1 MSGPR
6 GGASGIPLLTVLA
19 LAVMVSVPGVSATE
33 KEEPVASSPASPAV
47 PGHLQLTPHAPIRI
61 ESDAAFNASNGVTG
75 GNGSAGAPY
84 LVTGWSIQRNGTTH
98 GILVANTTKR
108 FVISDVDVVGGDQKA
123 DGIHFRDLTN
133 GTVRN
138 ASLRNHASGLNLQRA
153 HDVNAINIS
162 TDSTVN
168 GLLAER
174 SHRATVSDS
183 RFDASVQY
191 AVLFSF
197 SNDSAVLGSTF
208 SMGTESGILYD
219 ATHRFRVENS
229 TFTGG
234 RSGLELSASR
244 YGHIWGNTL
253 KDISGDGM
261 LIQSAN
267 HNLIARNRII
277 NDSVGILALISFYN
291 TFDDNIVDRCYN
303 GWLFDNIF
311 SSTLRRNRITNSTL
325 YGLQLATSGLNL
337 LENNTMTGNYYDF
350 DLRPSWRFPETM
362 QNDIDKSNVVSGG
375 KVFVARDTKDP
386 QVPNDAG
393 FVALS
398 NVSGKVSGLNV
409 SRQGKGVLVAF
420 SRDLTLSD
428 SRFTSTAQAVSI
440 VGSRNVTVKD
450 TSIADSFEAAVFF
463 HGTQDSVVTGAK
475 ITGANLSGIQ
485 LWESSRNRVE
495 SNEVTGTRAGPGI
508 LVNPDSDSN
517 TFARNVIR
525 DSKRVGMEMSDRAR
539 GNVVSWNDFI
549 ANKKQADD
557 FGPAGRN
564 WWNGSDRGNF
574 WSDHNAT
581 DADCDGALDLFY
593 IIGSRGSRDFKPQVK
608 SISAA
613 VKPCHPTG
621 LKTKVVGTEVKL
633 SWVPPKFDGDS
644 TVSKYNV
651 YRREGGG
658 TPALTGMSNSTS
670 HVDQAPDPNVTYL
683 YSVAAVNT
691 MGEGPR
697 SAEADATTTWIP
709 PKLPD
714 PAAAEVVVEP
724 DDVYA
729 GDAARIRG
737 TVVNLGD
744 GPLESAHARLLIG
757 DAASGTRLAEAD
769 VPRLAPGERFDLAAA
784 WTAVAGASVFTLVV
798 EDPKPAD
805 TGAANN
811 ELSLPLQ
818 ITVRPG
824 PGDGGSPVALRASWS
839 PALLGAAAGMLALA
853 LVLAVLAMRRKK
865 DIDPSAEAASGISV
879 PGEKKPEADIEQR
892 QPDADAQVPEAGE
905 QDRKEV

>member
-1 MSGPR
+1 VSLP
-6 GGASGIPLLTVLA
+6 AS
-19 LAVMVSVPGVSATE
+19 SATGHE
-33 KEEPVASSPASPAV
+33 DPVATLPASPAV
-47 PGHLQLTPHAPIRI
+47 ASYSLLTPHAPIRI
-61 ESDAAFNASNGVTG
+61 ESDTAFNASNGVTG
-75 GNGSAGAPY
+75 GNGSAGNPY
-84 LVTGWSIQRNGTTH
+84 IISGWSIQRNGTTH

-108 FVISDVDVVGGDQKA
+108 FVISDVDVVGADQKA
-123 DGIHFRDLTN
+123 DGIHFRDLAN

-138 ASLRNHASGLNLQRA
+138 ASLRDHRSGINLQRA

-162 TDSTVN
+162 TDSNVN
-168 GLLAER
+168 GVLAEY
-174 SHRATVSDS
+174 SHRATLSDS
-183 RFDASVQY
+183 RFDASIQY

-208 SMGTESGILYD
+208 TMGSESGILYD
-219 ATHRFRVENS
+219 ATYRFRVENS

-267 HNLIARNRII
+267 YNLIARNRII

-291 TFDDNIVDRCYN
+291 TFDDNIVESCYN

-311 SSTLRRNRITNSTL
+311 SSTLRRNRISNSTL

-337 LENNTMTGNYYDF
+337 MENNTMTGNYYDF

-362 QNDIDKSNVVSGG
+362 DNDIDQSNVVSGG

-420 SRDLTLSD
+420 SRNLTLSD
-428 SRFTSTAQAVSI
+428 SRFTSTAQGVSI
-440 VGSRNVTVKD
+440 VGSRNVTVKNM
-450 TSIADSFEAAVFF
+450 SIADSYEAAVFF

-495 SNEVTGTRAGPGI
+495 SSEVTGTKAGPGM
-508 LVNPDSDSN
+508 LVNQDSDSN
-517 TFARNVIR
+517 AFTRNVIR
-525 DSKRVGMEMSDRAR
+525 GSKTVGLEISDRSR
-539 GNVVSWNDFI
+539 GNVVAWNDFI

-593 IIGSRGSRDFKPQVK
+593 IIGSKGSRDFKPQVK

-621 LKTKVVGTEVKL
+621 LKTKVSGTEVRL
-633 SWVPPKFDGDS
+633 SWVAPKFDGDS
-644 TVSKYNV
+644 TVSKYSV
-651 YRREGGG
+651 YRRTGGG
-658 TPALTGMSNSTS
+658 APALAGTSNSTS
-670 HVDQAPDPNVTYL
+670 HIDDAPDPNVTYL
-683 YSVAAVNT
+683 YSVAAVNA

-697 SAEADATTTWIP
+697 SAETEATTTWIP

-714 PAAAEVVVEP
+714 AAAAEIVVEP
-724 DDVYA
+724 AEVYA
-729 GDAARIRG
+729 GDASRIRG
-737 TVVNLGD
+737 TVMNLGD
-744 GPLESAHARLLIG
+744 GALESAHARLMLG
-757 DAASGTRLAEAD
+757 DAASGTQLASID
-769 VPRLAPGERFDLAAA
+769 VPSLAPGERFDLTAP
-784 WTAVAGASVFTLVV
+784 WTAVAGANVFTLVV
-798 EDPKPAD
+798 ENAKPAD

-824 PGDGGSPVALRASWS
+824 PGDDGSPGTPRANWS
-839 PALLGAAAGMLALA
+839 PALLAAAAGMLALA

-865 DIDPSAEAASGISV
+865 DVDPIADEAPEIPV
-879 PGEKKPEADIEQR
+879 PGEKKPEADIEQK
-892 QPDADAQVPEAGE
+892 QPDADAGAPVKGE
-905 QDRKEV
+905 QDRKEI